1 MVTMEKLK
9 QLFADSRKVDLYA
22 RWTIRVF
29 IFIGVAYLV
38 FLKDTSRETVF
49 IDQSPA
55 MTRVIVLDH
64 IINEGLKKDSIIQRE
79 YYEIPNYDGASSDSL
94 KQLLTD
100 RYKKR

>member
-1 MVTMEKLK
+1 MITDKIKAVFKDK
-9 QLFADSRKVDLYA
+9 RKVDFYA
-22 RWTIRVF
+22 RWTIRVALF
-29 IFIGVAYLV
+29 VGVAYLV

-64 IINEGLKKDSIIQRE
+64 IINEGLKKDTIIQIM
-79 YYEIPNYDGASSDSL
+79 YDEIPNYNGASSDSL
-94 KQLLTD
+94 KWLLTD